1 MTLITLAPPTLRAE
15 DNIEKAGVAVG
26 VSAGNMWF
34 LPIKAIVMSVGAI
47 SGALSYVVTGGNAEL
62 TQQIWRD
69 TTQGPY
75 IITPEVARTGIGQR
89 PELEERNN
97 PTPRHF
103 RFTDKVSRT
112 ASRDRH
118 IAIKLKAACG

>member
-1 MTLITLAPPTLRAE
+1 MGLILVALAPPTLRAE

-34 LPIKAIVMSVGAI
+34 LPVKAIVMSVGAI

-75 IITPEVARTGIGQR
+75 LITPEVARIGIGQR
-89 PELEERNN
+89 PELEA
-97 PTPRHF
+97 
-103 RFTDKVSRT
+103 K
-112 ASRDRH
+112 
-118 IAIKLKAACG
+118 K

>member
-1 MTLITLAPPTLRAE
+1 MKNQILTGVIGLTLIALAPPTLRAE

-75 IITPEVARTGIGQR
+75 IITPEVARAGIGRR
-89 PELEERNN
+89 PELEA
-97 PTPRHF
+97 
-103 RFTDKVSRT
+103 K
-112 ASRDRH
+112 
-118 IAIKLKAACG
+118 K

>member
-1 MTLITLAPPTLRAE
+1 MKNRILTGVIALTLVALAPPTLRAE

-47 SGALSYVVTGGNAEL
+47 SGALSYLVTGGNTEL

-69 TTQGPY
+69 TMNEPY
-75 IITPEVARTGIGQR
+75 IITPELARTAVGRR
-89 PELEERNN
+89 PELEAKE
-97 PTPRHF
+97 
-103 RFTDKVSRT
+103 
-112 ASRDRH
+112 
-118 IAIKLKAACG
+118 

>member
-1 MTLITLAPPTLRAE
+1 MIALSIVAVAPQIVRAE

-34 LPIKAIVMSVGAI
+34 LPVKAIVMSVGAI

-75 IITPEVARTGIGQR
+75 LITPEIARTGIGQR
-89 PELEERNN
+89 PELEA
-97 PTPRHF
+97 
-103 RFTDKVSRT
+103 K
-112 ASRDRH
+112 
-118 IAIKLKAACG
+118 K

>member
-1 MTLITLAPPTLRAE
+1 MTLITLAPPALRAE

-69 TTQGPY
+69 TMQEPY
-75 IITPEVARTGIGQR
+75 IITPELRPHRCRPAAGARSEEITPLRATSGSLTKYCR
-89 PELEERNN
+89 P
-97 PTPRHF
+97 PRA
-103 RFTDKVSRT
+103 TDT
-112 ASRDRH
+112 
-118 IAIKLKAACG
+118 LQ

>member
-1 MTLITLAPPTLRAE
+1 MKNQILTGVIALTLVALAPKVLRAE

-47 SGALSYVVTGGNAEL
+47 SGAVSYIVTGGNTEL

-69 TTQGPY
+69 TQQGPY
-75 IITPEVARTGIGQR
+75 VITPELARTSIGRR
-89 PELEERNN
+89 PELEE
-97 PTPRHF
+97 
-103 RFTDKVSRT
+103 K
-112 ASRDRH
+112 
-118 IAIKLKAACG
+118 K

>member
-1 MTLITLAPPTLRAE
+1 MKTQILTGVIALTLVALAPPTLRAE

-34 LPIKAIVMSVGAI
+34 LPIKAIAISVGAI

-69 TTQGPY
+69 TFQGPY
-75 IITPEVARTGIGQR
+75 IITPEIARTGIGRR
-89 PELEERNN
+89 PELEAN
-97 PTPRHF
+97 
-103 RFTDKVSRT
+103 K
-112 ASRDRH
+112 
-118 IAIKLKAACG
+118 